1 MMDRLFKH
9 VDGNCIVS
17 FVVRLGLYGI
27 EVRGIELFFSFLFEE
42 D

>member
-1 MMDRLFKH
+1 MGRLMMDRLFKH

-17 FVVRLGLYGI
+17 FVVQLGI
-27 EVRGIELFFSFLFEE
+27 IW